1 MERLR
6 REKKRRAALSVQ
18 ATDRIDHI
26 KSVPFAQQ
34 LALIEDPSR
43 RKAGL
48 CTRRAGKSVA
58 AVVYLL
64 LVALMFPRCRVAY
77 VGITRQ
83 AAKDVVWHELE
94 KVCRLFGIRA
104 VFNASTLRVALPNGS
119 EIFVV
124 GAHNERSIETLR
136 GKAFRLVVVD
146 ECASY
151 GRHFEPL
158 IHDVLRATLIDFSGT
173 LCLTGTPGAAC
184 TGYFHDVTTKDRGFS
199 VHRWSLVDNPH
210 IAGARD
216 EIALVLKENGWD
228 ESNPTFRREY
238 LGLWAA
244 SLDLMVYKFLESRN
258 TFTDL
263 PGGEY
268 GHVMGVDL
276 GYNDAFVISVMAYS
290 LERPE
295 SYLIDQYAQSELL
308 PSEWSTTIEEYA
320 ERYKPQA
327 IVVDAGGLGKA
338 YVEEMK
344 DKWALPVKA
353 AEKTK
358 KPAYIELMNG
368 DLLSGRLKSHAS
380 ITKFADQMTQLQW
393 DEKRPGIKEHPDFP
407 NDLCDA
413 TLYAWR
419 ECRHH
424 MNFTKPLA
432 PQIGS
437 HEYTVQQAQRY
448 REAALR
454 RGRLGSLTEQERYL
468 RESDAQ
474 LRRSQGPY

>member
-1 MERLR
+1 MERLK
-6 REKKRRAALSVQ
+6 REKKRRAALSIQ

-83 AAKDVVWHELE
+83 AAKDVVWHEMQKL
-94 KVCRLFGIRA
+94 CQTFGLHA
-104 VFNASTLRVALPNGS
+104 VFNASTLRVTLPNGS
-119 EIFVV
+119 EVFVV

-151 GRHFEPL
+151 GPHFGPL
-158 IHDVLRATLIDFSGT
+158 IHDVLRATLIDFAGT
-173 LCLTGTPGAAC
+173 LCLIGTPGAAC
-184 TGYFHDVTTKDRGFS
+184 TGYFYDVTTKDRGFS
-199 VHRWSLVDNPH
+199 VHGWSLVDNPH
-210 IAGARD
+210 IPGARD
-216 EIALVLKENGWD
+216 EVELVLTENGWD
-228 ESNPTFRREY
+228 SSHPTFRREY

-244 SLDLMVYKFLESRN
+244 SLDLLVYKFNEQRN

-263 PGGEY
+263 PQGDY

-276 GYNDAFVISVMAYS
+276 GYNDAFVISVLAYS

-295 SYLIDQYAQSELL
+295 AYVVDQFARSEML
-308 PSEWSTTIEEYA
+308 PEQWSATIQEYA
-320 ERYKPQA
+320 ARYSPQG
-327 IVVDAGGLGKA
+327 IVVDAGGLGKPI
-338 YVEEMK
+338 VLEMQ
-344 DKWALPVKA
+344 DKWALPVTF

-368 DLLSGRLKSHAS
+368 DLLSGRLKAHSTL
-380 ITKFADQMTQLQW
+380 TKLHDQFTMLQW

-407 NDLCDA
+407 NDRCDA

-424 MNFTKPLA
+424 MNFTA
-432 PQIGS
+432 PPGPAIGS
-437 HEYTVQQAQRY
+437 REFLAQQEQRY
-448 REAALR
+448 RESALR
-454 RGRLGSLTEQERYL
+454 RGRLSSLTEQERYL